1 MPAVM
6 PDILLYFAA
15 VLGLAAALLWRR
27 QRQAAGASA
36 LAARSAGAAAL
47 ADALADA
54 LAAAPPEPASLRSTA
69 QGDVLGCAGR
79 HQTHAWLGLPYAQP
93 PVGPLRWKAPRP
105 PQPWSGVREAL
116 AFSQPALQLG
126 GITLELPPAQ
136 WGQVAGSEDCLTLN
150 VFAPQMTAAEAPAAA
165 LPVMFWI
172 HGGANT
178 AGTAAT
184 YTTLRNL
191 AGQDR
196 VIVVSANYRLGIL
209 GWFSLGELAQDHDE
223 EAGKDHY
230 EQADRSGNFGTLDL
244 VAALQ
249 WVRSNIAAF
258 GGNPQNVTV
267 FGESAGGLN
276 TYTML
281 ASPLAKGLFH
291 RAILQSPLTASY
303 TMAQAQN
310 YKDDA
315 QPGHALSSRE
325 LLCEWLQRDG
335 RAASREAAKAL
346 VASMPAAD
354 IAAYVRSLSPE
365 ALLAPIN
372 PGALSFYDAPCV
384 LQDGHVL
391 PAMPLAAVFTDRQR
405 YHAVPVIIGTNRDE
419 YKLFMSNNPDY
430 VHMLF
435 GRIPLMRNRARYQRH
450 AAYMSALWQAAGAL
464 APANAMLAS
473 GHRDVWVYRFD
484 WDEQPAIPLIAP
496 RVLLGAAHVLDVA
509 FVFRDLDGEFDPFR
523 SFNAANLPGRKEVSD
538 AMAGYWT
545 EFARHGRPGRGPG
558 GTLADWWRWTG
569 DAGLPRL
576 MLFDT
581 SAGGGC
587 RTVVH
592 ENSLAALKAALADDP
607 ALRGNPRERCEL
619 YGRMFLWSIFGGQ
632 EAPQALAAYAQAHGY
647 TGPTEQLRPSYWP

>member
-1 MPAVM
+1 MPAIM
-6 PDILLYFAA
+6 PDILLYAA
-15 VLGLAAALLWRR
+15 AALGLAAALLWRR
-27 QRQAAGASA
+27 RRQAASAAAQSVRSPGTAA
-36 LAARSAGAAAL
+36 LAA
-47 ADALADA
+47 A
-54 LAAAPPEPASLRSTA
+54 LAAAPPEPGSLRSTA
-69 QGDVLGCAGR
+69 QGDVLGRADR
-79 HQTHAWLGLPYAQP
+79 HQTYAWLGLPYAQP

-105 PQPWSGVREAL
+105 PQPWNGVREAL
-116 AFSQPALQLG
+116 SCGAPAVQLG

-150 VFAPQMTAAEAPAAA
+150 VFAPQMSAAEAQAAA

-209 GWFSLGELAQDHDE
+209 GWFSLEELAQEGTDGGMDGNTDGN
-223 EAGKDHY
+223 AA
-230 EQADRSGNFGTLDL
+230 ADRSGNFGTLDL

-249 WVRSNIAAF
+249 WVRRNIAAF
-258 GGNPQNVTV
+258 GGDPQNVTV

-303 TMAQAQN
+303 TMAQARN
-310 YKDDA
+310 YADDDA
-315 QPGHALSSRE
+315 APGHALSSRE

-335 RAASREAAKAL
+335 RVSSRAAARAL
-346 VASMPAAD
+346 IASMPAAD
-354 IAAYVRSLSPE
+354 IAAYVRSLPPA
-365 ALLAPIN
+365 ALLAPIT

-391 PAMPLAAVFTDRQR
+391 PAMPLPEVFADRSR
-405 YHAVPVIIGTNRDE
+405 YNAVPVIIGTNRDE

-430 VHMLF
+430 VRMLF
-435 GRIPLMRNRARYQRH
+435 GSIPLMRDRVRYQRH

-464 APANAMLAS
+464 EPANAMLAS

-523 SFNAANLPGRKEVSD
+523 SFTAANLPGRKEVSD

-558 GTLADWWRWTG
+558 GTLADWRRWSG
-569 DAGLPRL
+569 DAGQPRL

-581 SAGGGC
+581 SDGGGS
-587 RTVVH
+587 RMVVH

-607 ALRGNPRERCEL
+607 ALHGNPRERCEL
-619 YGRMFLWSIFGGQ
+619 YGRMFLWSIFGGR
-632 EAPQALAAYAQAHGY
+632 EAPQALAAYAKAHGY
-647 TGPTEQLRPSYWP
+647 PGPTEQLRPSYWP